1 MGNNKE
7 SVRVN
12 FNLRANIL
20 AQVDEYAESVGLN
33 RTSAISVLLTQA
45 LNQQKT
51 MQDMAKL
58 IQMYEKER
66 DTSLPFL

>member
-20 AQVDEYAESVGLN
+20 AQVDEYAENVGLN

>member
-20 AQVDEYAESVGLN
+20 AQVDQYAESVGLN